1 MRNLTIIIFS
11 IATVLKVVAKENEYY
26 DVFDKDMTQTCS
38 FASSVQDG
46 ATPLIKAVR
55 QGSLPEVR
63 RLVQRGHDVN
73 EGVKQDSS
81 PLIEACRLGYLHITQ
96 FLVEHGADVNL
107 HVIGDETPLIRA
119 AWNGHLHIVKYLIEN
134 GADVNLTVRESYR
147 LGAEKRNA
155 LRMAKIGNHGEVVSF
170 LIENGAN

>member
-1 MRNLTIIIFS
+1 MKNLTIVIFS
-11 IATVLKVVAKENEYY
+11 IAFVLKAWPHESEHHYF
-26 DVFDKDMTQTCS
+26 FDGVLTQTES
-38 FASSVQDG
+38 FVFNIQDG

-55 QGSLPEVR
+55 QRSLPEVK
-63 RLVQRGHDVN
+63 RLVQRGADVN
-73 EGVKQDSS
+73 EVVKQDSS
-81 PLIEACRLGYLHITQ
+81 PLIEACRLGYLHIAQ
-96 FLVEHGADVNL
+96 FLVENGADVNL
-107 HVIGDETPLIRA
+107 HVRGDETPLIRA

-155 LRMAKIGNHGEVVSF
+155 LRMAKIGNHGDVVSF

>member
-1 MRNLTIIIFS
+1 MKNLTIIIFS
-11 IATVLKVVAKENEYY
+11 IVTVFKIVAKENGHYY
-26 DVFDKDMTQTCS
+26 FSEKVLTQKGS
-38 FASSVQDG
+38 FVSNIQDG

-55 QGSLPEVR
+55 QGSLPEVK

-73 EGVKQDSS
+73 EGVQQDSS
-81 PLIEACRLGYLHITQ
+81 PLIEACRLGYLHIAQ

-107 HVIGDETPLIRA
+107 HVMGDETPLIRA
-119 AWNGHLHIVKYLIEN
+119 AWNGHLHIVKFLIEN

-155 LRMAKIGNHGEVVSF
+155 LRMAKIGNHEDVISF